1 LSGAPPT
8 PGRGPLRALLD
19 EWLLEKRVP
28 AGLGFLRALG
38 TALLIVLVSQ
48 AVTGMFLALA
58 YVPSPDHAYDAIR
71 AIDEDYAGG
80 RLLRG
85 MHHWGAS
92 AVMLLVFFHMARV
105 FVTGAY
111 KQPRRLLWLV
121 GVAIFGVLGAFGFT
135 GYLLP
140 WDMKAFWAT
149 DVGLNIVSTVPVFG
163 GWLANLLRGG
173 PEIGAPTLARMF
185 ALHVLFLPALLAPL
199 AVLHLLLV
207 HKLGI
212 TPPGARV
219 GEPEVK
225 SELFFPGHVLKEFV
239 VASAALLVVLVLA
252 WKLGPPLEAPANRD
266 AGGYV
271 PRPEWY
277 FLGLFQLLKYF
288 EGPAIVVGTALI
300 PGALTLLLVLVPWL
314 DRSPERAPS
323 RRKIVVATGVL
334 LFAAFGA
341 LTILGAR
348 DKGSHL
354 PPPPRV
360 RVGDGSYVPPP
371 SPPIEPPKESG
382 TKESGT
388 KESGTKESGNKPDGQ
403 APAANGGGP
412 LAAGEA
418 LIRKY
423 ECLRC
428 HTLRGEGDELGAGAP
443 AFERAAKGHDRAWL
457 EALLLEPKKFH
468 KDTEM
473 PSAKENEMGDDDRK
487 AIAGWLL
494 EVLSEK

>member
-1 LSGAPPT
+1 MSDAPPPT
-8 PGRGPLRALLD
+8 GRGPLRAILD
-19 EWLLEKRVP
+19 EWVLEKRVP

-38 TALLIVLVSQ
+38 TALLIVLLSQ
-48 AVTGMFLALA
+48 AVTGTFLALA

-71 AIDEDYAGG
+71 AIDDDYAGG
-80 RLLRG
+80 KLLRG

-92 AVMLLVFFHMARV
+92 AVMLLAFFHMARV
-105 FVTGAY
+105 FTTGAY
-111 KQPRRLLWLV
+111 KRPRQLLWLV
-121 GVAIFGVLGAFGFT
+121 GVAIFGLLMGFGFT

-149 DVGLNIVSTVPVFG
+149 DVGLNIVATVPGIG

-185 ALHVLFLPALLAPL
+185 ALHVLFLPALLLPL
-199 AVLHLLLV
+199 AGLHLFLV

-219 GEPEVK
+219 GAPEVK
-225 SELFFPGHVLKEFV
+225 SEPFFPGHVLKELLV
-239 VASAALLVVLVLA
+239 GAAALAVVLTLA

-266 AGGYV
+266 AQGYE

-277 FLGLFQLLKYF
+277 FLGLFQLLRLKLF
-288 EGPAIVVGTALI
+288 EGRAVVFATAVI
-300 PGALTLLLVLVPWL
+300 PGALSILLVLLPWL
-314 DRSPERAPS
+314 DRSPERAPA
-323 RRKIVVATGVL
+323 RRPIVVSIGAL
-334 LFAAFGA
+334 LFVALVV
-341 LTILGAR
+341 LTIQGSL

-360 RVGDGSYVPPP
+360 RIGDGSYVPPP
-371 SPPIEPPKESG
+371 SPPIKPPNEGG
-382 TKESGT
+382 T
-388 KESGTKESGNKPDGQ
+388 KPDGQ

-418 LIRKY
+418 LIKKY
-423 ECLRC
+423 ECLKC
-428 HTLRGEGDELGAGAP
+428 HTLRGEGDELGEGAP
-443 AFERAAKGHDRAWL
+443 AFEKAAKGHDRAWL
-457 EALLLEPKKFH
+457 EALLLEPKKVH
-468 KDTEM
+468 PKTDM
-473 PSAKENEMGDDDRK
+473 PSAKENEMGDEDRK
-487 AIAGWLL
+487 AIAAWLL

>member
-1 LSGAPPT
+1 VNARAPS

-19 EWLLEKRVP
+19 EWVLEKRVP
-28 AGLGFLRALG
+28 AGCGFLRALG
-38 TALLIVLVSQ
+38 TALLIVLLSQ

-58 YVPSPDHAYDAIR
+58 YSPSPDHAYDAIR
-71 AIDEDYAGG
+71 AIDDDAAGG

-92 AVMLLVFFHMARV
+92 AVMLLAFFHMARV

-111 KQPRRLLWLV
+111 KRPRQLLWLV
-121 GVAIFGVLGAFGFT
+121 GVAIFGVLGGFGFT

-149 DVGLNIVSTVPVFG
+149 DVGLNIVSTVPLVG
-163 GWLANLLRGG
+163 GWLADLLRGG

-185 ALHVLFLPALLAPL
+185 ALHVLFLPALLLPL
-199 AVLHLLLV
+199 AGLHLLLV

-225 SELFFPGHVLKEFV
+225 SDPFFPDHVLKELL
-239 VASAALLVVLVLA
+239 VATAALAVVLALA
-252 WKLGPPLEAPANRD
+252 WKLGPPLEAPASRD
-266 AGGYV
+266 AQGYL

-300 PGALTLLLVLVPWL
+300 PGTLTLLLVLAPWL

-323 RRKIVVATGVL
+323 RRKLAVAIGSVL
-334 LFAAFGA
+334 FIAFGA
-341 LTILGAR
+341 LTIAGAM
-348 DKGSHL
+348 DKGSHV

-371 SPPIEPPKESG
+371 SPPIEPPAKGSGASKEGG
-382 TKESGT
+382 TKPEAASG
-388 KESGTKESGNKPDGQ
+388 GKPVS
-403 APAANGGGP
+403 
-412 LAAGEA
+412 AGEA
-418 LIRKY
+418 LMRKY

-428 HTLRGEGDELGAGAP
+428 HTLRGEGDELGSGAP

-473 PSAKENEMGDDDRK
+473 PSAKENDMGDADRK
-487 AIAGWLL
+487 ALAGWLL